1 MEEIKLIIKKPYAR
15 EVIADLEKMDAITIE
30 KENHPDI
37 ATLIGSWSE
46 QRIEDI
52 DAEIKKMRSEWER
65 DFS

>member
-30 KENHPDI
+30 KENQPDI
-37 ATLIGSWSE
+37 ATLIGSWNE

-52 DAEIKKMRSEWER
+52 DAEIKKMRSEWKE